1 MVIWRCF
8 QGIGGTASAAEDWEQ
23 RWPCKSD
30 PSRVPGSGKVLGKY
44 KRHREI
50 CTRTICTYIYIN
62 TYIYILYS
70 KHIYYTVNIHIIF
83 IYREYVVYEDP

>member
-44 KRHREI
+44 KRHREHVQYAYVL
-50 CTRTICTYIYIN
+50 CTYIYID
-62 TYIYILYS
+62 TYIYI
-70 KHIYYTVNIHIIF
+70 IQ
-83 IYREYVVYEDP
+83 